1 MAKGRTSGKKRIHA
15 EISEEA
21 HNMIEPMQIE
31 FKRNGKHGT
40 ISNVVEQAIR
50 EMHKKLKKN
59 K

>member
-1 MAKGRTSGKKRIHA
+1 MERIHA
-15 EISEEA
+15 TVSKECKDMLPDIQA
-21 HNMIEPMQIE
+21 DFLKQ
-31 FKRNGKHGT
+31 GKHDT

>member
-1 MAKGRTSGKKRIHA
+1 MERIHA
-15 EISEEA
+15 IVSKECKDMLPGLQA
-21 HNMIEPMQIE
+21 D
-31 FKRNGKHGT
+31 FKKQGKHNT